1 MQEHQFAGEA
11 EQRTPSWYLAR
22 GDKRYGPLADR
33 ELLLLAEGGGL
44 RTDDLLWKPGFE
56 TWKSVHAVCDLG
68 TFPRDTAGQNASHR
82 DVSHRDAL
90 ANHTAQN
97 AAHQNGLTEDA
108 SYLPTSEALQPAD
121 IAEASDASQPSKAKP
136 SLKARLYDE
145 LRKFLMIFSYLWL
158 VFFVFLVHEWAVLA
172 SNHISFRFYGLA
184 IVNAL
189 VLSKIMLIAE
199 ALKFAERLND
209 KPLVYPIAFKSI
221 SFSVLLMVSYV
232 VEEIAVGLF
241 HGKSVGES
249 FPEVGGGG
257 LVGLLTIGGIFCI
270 ALVPFFGFRE
280 IARVIGEAEFRA
292 LMLGAAKDAQ
302 DSKSHQ
308 QGTDPLLAGAAS

>member
-1 MQEHQFAGEA
+1 MQEHQFVGEA
-11 EQRTPSWYLAR
+11 EQRAASWYLAR

-33 ELLLLAEGGGL
+33 ELLLLAERGGL
-44 RTDDLLWKPGFE
+44 RTDDLLWKPGF
-56 TWKSVHAVCDLG
+56 TSWKSVHAVCGAG
-68 TFPRDTAGQNASHR
+68 TAPQAASPRDASR
-82 DVSHRDAL
+82 LPANIESEELRPAAIADAPDVS
-90 ANHTAQN
+90 
-97 AAHQNGLTEDA
+97 
-108 SYLPTSEALQPAD
+108 QP
-121 IAEASDASQPSKAKP
+121 PKAKP

-199 ALKFAERLND
+199 ALKFADRLND

-241 HGKSVGES
+241 DGKSVGES
-249 FPEVGGGG
+249 FPDVGGGG
-257 LVGLLTIGGIFCI
+257 LVGLLTVGGIFCI

-292 LMLGAAKDAQ
+292 LMLGPPKNEQ
-302 DSKSHQ
+302 DYKSHEP
-308 QGTDPLLAGAAS
+308 GIDPLPVGAAS

>member
-11 EQRTPSWYLAR
+11 EQRAASWYLAR

-33 ELLLLAEGGGL
+33 ELLLLAERGGL
-44 RTDDLLWKPGFE
+44 RTDDLLWKPGF
-56 TWKSVHAVCDLG
+56 TSWKSVHAVCDLR
-68 TFPRDTAGQNASHR
+68 TLPRDAAVQGAP
-82 DVSHRDAL
+82 HRDAS
-90 ANHTAQN
+90 AQD
-97 AAHQNGLTEDA
+97 AAQDASHQN
-108 SYLPTSEALQPAD
+108 
-121 IAEASDASQPSKAKP
+121 AEASDAGQPSKAKP

-199 ALKFAERLND
+199 ALKSADRLND

-249 FPEVGGGG
+249 FPDVGGGG
-257 LVGLLTIGGIFCI
+257 LVGLLTVGGIFCI

-292 LMLGAAKDAQ
+292 LMLGPPKDEQ
-302 DSKSHQ
+302 DNKSHE
-308 QGTDPLLAGAAS
+308 QGIDPLPVGAAS

>member
-1 MQEHQFAGEA
+1 MQTHQFAGEA

-33 ELLLLAEGGGL
+33 ELLLLAERGGL

-68 TFPRDTAGQNASHR
+68 TFPRDTAGQDASHQ
-82 DVSHRDAL
+82 DAPHRDAS
-90 ANHTAQN
+90 AQR

-108 SYLPTSEALQPAD
+108 SYLPTSVAAEGPGPAD
-121 IAEASDASQPSKAKP
+121 IAEADASQPSKAKP

-145 LRKFLMIFSYLWL
+145 FRKFLMIFSYLWL
-158 VFFVFLVHEWAVLA
+158 VFFVFLVHEWAILA

-184 IVNAL
+184 VVNAL
-189 VLSKIMLIAE
+189 ILSKIMLIAE

-241 HGKSVGES
+241 HGKSVSES

-270 ALVPFFGFRE
+270 AFVPFFGFRE

-292 LMLGAAKDAQ
+292 LMLGAAKDEQ

-308 QGTDPLLAGAAS
+308 QGIDPLPVGAAS